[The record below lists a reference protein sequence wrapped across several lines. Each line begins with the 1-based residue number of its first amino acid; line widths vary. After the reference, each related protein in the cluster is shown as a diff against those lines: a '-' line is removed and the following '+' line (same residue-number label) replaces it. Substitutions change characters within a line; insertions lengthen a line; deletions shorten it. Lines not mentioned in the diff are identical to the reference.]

1 MIDVTV
7 FVNINTTKML
17 RTFGEYCLIKFT
29 RKVRRILESV
39 AWLDFVFDTYKS
51 DSIKEQTRENRGKG
65 IRISGRKQPQFGENF
80 KTLWDKTITRLSCLR
95 C

>member
-17 RTFGEYCLIKFT
+17 RTFGEYCLIKFM

-65 IRISGRKQPQFGENF
+65 IRISARKQPQFAENF
-80 KTLWDKTITRLSCLR
+80 KTL
-95 C
+95 